1 MKTPKT
7 RGFYE
12 FKDGTV
18 VWFAGLSA
26 SEQRKE
32 IAKHGASI
40 KFTHTNEKWG
50 GRRAAPF
57 FDCFTLMR

>member
-1 MKTPKT
+1 MKNSITKT

-32 IAKHGASI
+32 IAKHGAII
-40 KFTHTNEKWG
+40 KFTHTN
-50 GRRAAPF
+50 
-57 FDCFTLMR
+57 